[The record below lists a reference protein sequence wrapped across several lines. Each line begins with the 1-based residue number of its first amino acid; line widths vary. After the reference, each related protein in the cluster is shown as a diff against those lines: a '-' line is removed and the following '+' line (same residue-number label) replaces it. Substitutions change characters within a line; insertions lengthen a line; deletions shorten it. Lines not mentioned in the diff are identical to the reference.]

1 MSIRLL
7 HHLIII
13 TIMLTIAIAEIQE
26 TESTNYIVVELK
38 EMAFMPMHTLVDAV
52 PVYFCHPCRCNV
64 VMYCNVLSGVVPIDF
79 MKILVCT

>member
-13 TIMLTIAIAEIQE
+13 TIMLRIAIAEIQE
-26 TESTNYIVVELK
+26 TESSNEIAVELK

-52 PVYFCHPCRCNV
+52 PVYFCHTCLCNA
-64 VMYCNVLSGVVPIDF
+64 VMYCNVLSVEVGIDVI
-79 MKILVCT
+79 KT